1 MKRVTNAC
9 LLNKFVTSDTGGNSG
24 TFLGITWDD
33 IQRAVGF
40 GRSSLLGTAG
50 MGVLPLTLSLCRDI
64 SMGWTLQFCLLY

>member
-9 LLNKFVTSDTGGNSG
+9 LLNKFVTSNTGGNSG
-24 TFLGITWDD
+24 TCLGMRWDE

-50 MGVLPLTLSLCRDI
+50 VGILAPTLSLCRDI
-64 SMGWTLQFCLLY
+64 SMDWTLRFCLLY